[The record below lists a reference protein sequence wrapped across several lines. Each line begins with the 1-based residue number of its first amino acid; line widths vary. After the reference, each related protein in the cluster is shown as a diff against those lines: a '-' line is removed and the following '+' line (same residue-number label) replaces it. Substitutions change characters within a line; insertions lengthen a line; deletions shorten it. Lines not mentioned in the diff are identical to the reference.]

1 MSLQLGT
8 LNLHG
13 YTVAGGMARFV
24 EEYNRV
30 LAGGKLDGLEVIHGK
45 GREGTGGL
53 REALRALLRSEGTRI
68 KGFDAQLAMRGASYL
83 LDGPGKL
90 AYIHG
95 EDATNNGGCT
105 IVVPRQKLRL
115 PPEWAWHG
123 R

>member
-13 YTVAGGMARFV
+13 YTVANGMARFI

-45 GREGTGGL
+45 GRNAEGGL
-53 REALRALLRSEGTRI
+53 REALRALLRSQGTRI

-90 AYIHG
+90 AYMHG
-95 EDATNNGGCT
+95 EDATHNGGCT
-105 IVVPRQKLRL
+105 IVVPKQKIQL